1 MASHFQVPAERLSDD
16 DLAIGFSFDA
26 RLANKQ
32 GQFSGPTPKSIIPG
46 VQSAGQT
53 VAALPAKSSAQRPKL
68 PFTGLNFITNLDRE
82 IVRTLSPATRVND
95 QARGSA
101 NEDGSASAHF
111 SHGSDHDESERE
123 NATHPAD
130 SLCDDR
136 QQSVPFDIDF
146 CSPPPRTC
154 DKRNVAPLP
163 LERHDRPSSGVNKDT
178 SDTVDNPPS
187 HGKTIHRRQSQ
198 TCLDVERSAPHRTHS
213 RTSNVSR
220 KRQSGPADYQTS
232 EPDRKRLAM
241 SEAVKYWNELIQIST
256 EESERARATIYSLEK
271 KLQRQANELEAAK
284 SALKTGDTS
293 LEALEKQYQDL
304 QARDSR
310 SSENEKGL
318 QVKFNELSVDY
329 EKLRSQVKETAAKY
343 RSCEEKLESAI
354 SEQQNLSKSSRN
366 IYDNLN
372 AQMKQDEA
380 RGKANAEA
388 VEKAL
393 QASQQKRDELKK
405 FVEHIQHD
413 FQHQKSQYE
422 NKIRSLQQEN
432 ESQGDQLDV
441 LEEEKEMVYSE
452 MISNRCT
459 KACIESVDSK
469 LSGFVTQLR
478 ALDASQDTAAIELR
492 NVKTRVEDLPGSRD
506 FAKLKE
512 QVSGSHTK
520 VSDLERV
527 IKESILPAIE
537 SIAAKQSE
545 SQASVDSLA
554 SVSQGGLAKLQEQ
567 IQTHAI
573 DFGKTVKTSNESHA
587 RVFDLLTLISAA
599 NEDVSSRVEAANS
612 RLESLV
618 DGISSQ
624 GILGKRIATILE
636 STQGLSESNEKI
648 ASAQEKAQEEAQQ
661 LHEALAVKIDVQ
673 SSDLDTATQGL
684 VTDLKPFETYLAAL
698 KAKLTPEDP
707 RPGTSSKSASISR
720 KMLQDVEALRSNL
733 GQVES
738 QLSKIDDVPLS
749 LQKIYDLSL
758 LIQETSK
765 YMDKEERWVHQTM
778 VDRVLHSEGP
788 GSTDKSA
795 SQTSSSESSASASI
809 DFGSISQ
816 ESHSED
822 SCESQIRK
830 VIVHSPRPEEDSPI
844 RVTTAQEQRR
854 RRESAKPRP
863 ILKQSQ
869 NQAGAAKTP
878 AALVRSGFHTAEEV
892 IEDIRSALIQSP
904 SSRRTTG
911 LTPMTEY
918 LRQIKATYG
927 RSGVMLGDLA
937 DAEPAACQA
946 ATAVSI
952 TAAV

>member
-1 MASHFQVPAERLSDD
+1 M
-16 DLAIGFSFDA
+16 
-26 RLANKQ
+26 
-32 GQFSGPTPKSIIPG
+32 
-46 VQSAGQT
+46 
-53 VAALPAKSSAQRPKL
+53 
-68 PFTGLNFITNLDRE
+68 
-82 IVRTLSPATRVND
+82 
-95 QARGSA
+95 
-101 NEDGSASAHF
+101 
-111 SHGSDHDESERE
+111 
-123 NATHPAD
+123 
-130 SLCDDR
+130 
-136 QQSVPFDIDF
+136 
-146 CSPPPRTC
+146 
-154 DKRNVAPLP
+154 
-163 LERHDRPSSGVNKDT
+163 
-178 SDTVDNPPS
+178 
-187 HGKTIHRRQSQ
+187 
-198 TCLDVERSAPHRTHS
+198 
-213 RTSNVSR
+213 
-220 KRQSGPADYQTS
+220 
-232 EPDRKRLAM
+232 
-241 SEAVKYWNELIQIST
+241 
-256 EESERARATIYSLEK
+256 
-271 KLQRQANELEAAK
+271 
-284 SALKTGDTS
+284 
-293 LEALEKQYQDL
+293 
-304 QARDSR
+304 
-310 SSENEKGL
+310 
-318 QVKFNELSVDY
+318 
-329 EKLRSQVKETAAKY
+329 
-343 RSCEEKLESAI
+343 
-354 SEQQNLSKSSRN
+354 
-366 IYDNLN
+366 
-372 AQMKQDEA
+372 
-380 RGKANAEA
+380 
-388 VEKAL
+388 
-393 QASQQKRDELKK
+393 
-405 FVEHIQHD
+405 
-413 FQHQKSQYE
+413 
-422 NKIRSLQQEN
+422 
-432 ESQGDQLDV
+432 
-441 LEEEKEMVYSE
+441 
-452 MISNRCT
+452 
-459 KACIESVDSK
+459 
-469 LSGFVTQLR
+469 
-478 ALDASQDTAAIELR
+478 
-492 NVKTRVEDLPGSRD
+492 
-506 FAKLKE
+506 
-512 QVSGSHTK
+512 
-520 VSDLERV
+520 
-527 IKESILPAIE
+527 
-537 SIAAKQSE
+537 
-545 SQASVDSLA
+545 DSLA

-684 VTDLKPFETYLAAL
+684 VTDLKKLFETYLAAL

-830 VIVHSPRPEEDSPI
+830 VIVHSPRPEEDSPL

-854 RRESAKPRP
+854 RRESAKPRS

-918 LRQIKATYG
+918 LRQNKATYG